1 MIKVITIER
10 EYGSGAGEIARR
22 LAERLGWKLWD
33 QAFTDEIARQMEC
46 SSRTVEEREERR
58 DRLAYRL
65 FKSFMRGSFE
75 GSLTEPR
82 LNMVDADCIKR
93 VTQKLVLAAAD
104 RGNAVIVGRGSAY
117 HLYGRP
123 DALHVFVYAPFD
135 EKVRRLQ
142 ATGKSEKEAMDLV
155 DTVDGER
162 SEYIRQYFDVE
173 WPARHYF
180 HLMINTTMGE
190 ERVVEFILH
199 SASVLDSK
207 QLSIDIR

>member
-1 MIKVITIER
+1 MIKIVTIER
-10 EYGSGAGEIARR
+10 EYGSGAGEIAAS

-33 QAFTDEIARQMEC
+33 QAFTDEIARQLDC
-46 SSRTVEEREERR
+46 SSRTVEDREERR
-58 DRLAYRL
+58 DTFAYRL

-75 GSLTEPR
+75 GSLNEPR

-93 VTQKLVLAAAD
+93 VTQKVVLAAAEK
-104 RGNAVIVGRGSAY
+104 GNAVMVGRGSAY

-123 DALHVFVYAPFD
+123 DALHVFVYAPFE

-142 ATGKSEKEAMDLV
+142 AAGKNEKEAMELV
-155 DTVDGER
+155 DTVDAER
-162 SEYIRQYFDVE
+162 SEYLRKYLDVE

-190 ERVVEFILH
+190 ERVVEAILH
-199 SASVLDSK
+199 SV
-207 QLSIDIR
+207 SILER

>member
-33 QAFTDEIARQMEC
+33 QAFTDEIARQMDC

-58 DRLAYRL
+58 DTLAYRL

-75 GSLTEPR
+75 GSLNEPR
-82 LNMVDADCIKR
+82 LNMVDADRIKR
-93 VTQKLVLAAAD
+93 ATHKIVLAAAD
-104 RGNAVIVGRGSAY
+104 KGNSVMVGRGSAY

-123 DALHVFVYAPFD
+123 DALHVFVYAPFE

-142 ATGKSEKEAMDLV
+142 ATGKSEKEAMELV

-162 SEYIRQYFDVE
+162 SEYIKKYFDVE

-190 ERVVEFILH
+190 EKVVELLLH
-199 SASVLDSK
+199 SV
-207 QLSIDIR
+207 SILER

>member
-33 QAFTDEIARQMEC
+33 QAFTDEIARQMDC

-58 DRLAYRL
+58 DTLAYRL

-75 GSLTEPR
+75 GSLNEPR
-82 LNMVDADCIKR
+82 LNMVDADCIKTM
-93 VTQKLVLAAAD
+93 TQKLVLAAAD
-104 RGNAVIVGRGSAY
+104 RGNAVMVGRGSAY
-117 HLYGRP
+117 HLFGRP
-123 DALHVFVYAPFD
+123 DALHVFVYAPFE

-142 ATGKSEKEAMDLV
+142 ATGKSEKEAMELV
-155 DTVDGER
+155 DAVDGER
-162 SEYIRQYFDVE
+162 SEYIKRYFDVE

-190 ERVVEFILH
+190 EKVVEFILH
-199 SASVLDSK
+199 SV
-207 QLSIDIR
+207 SILES

>member
-1 MIKVITIER
+1 MVKVITIER

-33 QAFTDEIARQMEC
+33 QAFTDEIARQMDC

-58 DRLAYRL
+58 DTLAYRL

-75 GSLTEPR
+75 GSLNEPR
-82 LNMVDADCIKR
+82 LNMVDADRIKR
-93 VTQKLVLAAAD
+93 ATHKIVLAAAD
-104 RGNAVIVGRGSAY
+104 KGNSVMVGRGSAY

-123 DALHVFVYAPFD
+123 DALHVFVYAPFE

-142 ATGKSEKEAMDLV
+142 ATGKSEKEAMELV
-155 DTVDGER
+155 NTVDGER
-162 SEYIRQYFDVE
+162 SEYIKKYFDVE

-190 ERVVEFILH
+190 EKVVELLLH
-199 SASVLDSK
+199 SV
-207 QLSIDIR
+207 SILER

>member
-22 LAERLGWKLWD
+22 LAERLGWKVWD
-33 QAFTDEIARQMEC
+33 QAFTDEIARQMDC

-58 DRLAYRL
+58 DTLAYRL

-75 GSLTEPR
+75 GSLNEPR
-82 LNMVDADCIKR
+82 LNMVDADRIKR
-93 VTQKLVLAAAD
+93 VTQKIVLAAAD
-104 RGNAVIVGRGSAY
+104 KGNAVMVGRGSAY

-123 DALHVFVYAPFD
+123 DALHVFVYAPFE

-142 ATGKSEKEAMDLV
+142 ATGKSEKEAMELV

-162 SEYIRQYFDVE
+162 SEYIKKYFGVE

-180 HLMINTTMGE
+180 HLMINTTIGE
-190 ERVVEFILH
+190 EAVVEFILH
-199 SASVLDSK
+199 SVSILDS
-207 QLSIDIR
+207 